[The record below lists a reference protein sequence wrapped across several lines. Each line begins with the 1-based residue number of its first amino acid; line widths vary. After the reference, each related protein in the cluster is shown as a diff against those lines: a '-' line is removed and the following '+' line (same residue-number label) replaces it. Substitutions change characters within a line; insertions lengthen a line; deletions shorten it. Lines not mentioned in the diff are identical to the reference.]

1 MIPLSSHTRCL
12 YFYSLSSLPPNTGL
26 LRHLSALGPLS
37 KMLNLMLS
45 EMLNL
50 MIIVEDYF
58 RARDFGRDDKGKK
71 EQKDTGFLLNS
82 EQLPCALCWR
92 EGTSS
97 ALQGAVS
104 DQDPRSASALAA
116 DKPLSQHFTS
126 PGFISSLNRMGK
138 LQVSSFKLSLRLC
151 NTKWFIPLQST

>member
-1 MIPLSSHTRCL
+1 
-12 YFYSLSSLPPNTGL
+12 
-26 LRHLSALGPLS
+26 
-37 KMLNLMLS
+37 
-45 EMLNL
+45 

-71 EQKDTGFLLNS
+71 EQKDTDFLLNS
-82 EQLPCALCWR
+82 EQVPWALCWR

-104 DQDPRSASALAA
+104 DQDPGSASALATN
-116 DKPLSQHFTS
+116 KPLSMPLSQHFTS

-138 LQVSSFKLSLRLC
+138 LQVSSFKLSLQLC
-151 NTKWFIPLQST
+151 YTKWFIPLQST